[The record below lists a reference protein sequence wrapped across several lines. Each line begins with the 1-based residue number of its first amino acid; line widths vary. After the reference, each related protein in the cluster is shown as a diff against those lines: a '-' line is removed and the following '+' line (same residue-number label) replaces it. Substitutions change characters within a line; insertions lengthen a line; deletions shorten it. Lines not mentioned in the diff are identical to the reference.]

1 MTTGQA
7 SAIVENFK
15 ITCGNCA
22 NNDDGLCDKIGYLVD
37 DDDKPHCSAEW
48 ELKE

>member
-7 SAIVENFK
+7 SGIVGSFE